1 MRELKIIM
9 KQKILNFFTSKKNI
23 FVILIFCLSLIS
35 ISSSLSLAKYIDE
48 NTNEDESTV
57 SLFINRI
64 NMEDI
69 EVKKTLDNIAPPEQ
83 VELTEDDL
91 HVINFEIHNYQDDDV
106 CEVKINYS
114 FEVKT
119 LNNLPLQLSV
129 VSNSSDLTGYASED
143 SLSKK
148 EYSTSW
154 TQGVM
159 EAGIKTTHK
168 YKITINWKY
177 GEIDSKYIDEVDELK
192 IVLKTE
198 QVQ

>member
-1 MRELKIIM
+1 M
-9 KQKILNFFTSKKNI
+9 KQKIKKFLTSKKNI

-35 ISSSLSLAKYIDE
+35 ISSSLSLAKYIDK

-69 EVKKTLDNIAPPEQ
+69 EVKKALDNIAPPKQ
-83 VELTEDDL
+83 MELTEDDL

-129 VSNSSDLTGYASED
+129 VSDSSNLTGYASED

>member
-129 VSNSSDLTGYASED
+129 VSNSSDLT
-143 SLSKK
+143 SK
-148 EYSTSW
+148 
-154 TQGVM
+154 
-159 EAGIKTTHK
+159 
-168 YKITINWKY
+168 
-177 GEIDSKYIDEVDELK
+177 L
-192 IVLKTE
+192 
-198 QVQ
+198 

>member
-1 MRELKIIM
+1 MNKKI
-9 KQKILNFFTSKKNI
+9 KKLLVSKKNI
-23 FVILIFCLSLIS
+23 FLILIFCLLLIS
-35 ISSSLSLAKYIDE
+35 ISSSLSLAKYIDK

-69 EVKKTLDNIAPPEQ
+69 EVKKALDNIAPPKQ
-83 VELTEDDL
+83 MELTKDDL
-91 HVINFEIHNYQDDDV
+91 HVINFEVHNYQGDDV

-129 VSNSSDLTGYASED
+129 VSDSSNLTGYASED

-154 TQGVM
+154 TRGVM